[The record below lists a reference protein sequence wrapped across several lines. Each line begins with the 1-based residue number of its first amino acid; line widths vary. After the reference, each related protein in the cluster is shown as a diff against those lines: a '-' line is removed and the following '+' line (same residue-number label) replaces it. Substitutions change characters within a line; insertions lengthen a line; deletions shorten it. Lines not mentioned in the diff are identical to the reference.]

1 MTNRPCYLA
10 VLRALGL
17 SVRHVCLV
25 IGLIVAGCDTG
36 SRASDQVFTLYR
48 SSPIDPN
55 MRIHV
60 ASFDSSD
67 GEAYN
72 RENCELASQLFKAQ
86 PGVTVRYFC
95 EKGQYRK

>member
-1 MTNRPCYLA
+1 MRTVVFLLFGLLVGCGGGP
-10 VLRALGL
+10 LG
-17 SVRHVCLV
+17 
-25 IGLIVAGCDTG
+25 
-36 SRASDQVFTLYR
+36 SDAAFTLYR

-60 ASFDSSD
+60 ASFDSTD

-72 RENCELASQLFKAQ
+72 RENCELAAQLFKAQ

-95 EKGQYRK
+95 EKGRYRK